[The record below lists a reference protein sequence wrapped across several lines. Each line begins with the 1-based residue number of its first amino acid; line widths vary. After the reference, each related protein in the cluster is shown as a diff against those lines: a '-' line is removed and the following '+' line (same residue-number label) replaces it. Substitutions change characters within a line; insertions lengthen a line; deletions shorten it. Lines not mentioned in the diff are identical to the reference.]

1 MTLAAGCRIDSE
13 TEHHKKLVKTL
24 KDEMSETKA
33 DSNTGN
39 PEQQAA
45 KSAKDPIDAKVMSD
59 PMDPKNPH
67 IALLFPGQGSQT
79 VGMGRA
85 FYEQSA
91 VARAVFE
98 EADEALGF
106 ALSKIIFDGPED
118 ALKMTENTQPAILTT
133 SVAIWRVLQPELAS
147 RDVKV
152 CLAAGHSLGEYSAH
166 VAAGTFSFADAVRTV
181 RARGQLM
188 QCAVPAG
195 QGAMAAILGLDY
207 DTVNDLCAQ
216 VSDEMTAAPP
226 EDPADPALQS
236 AAARDAL
243 ADPFN
248 PASTPAEAASRVS
261 AVVSPANLNTPEQI
275 VISGAL
281 EPVTRAAELCKEK
294 GAKRTVML
302 PVSAPFHCALM
313 QPAQEG
319 LATQL
324 ESVAF
329 ADPQLTIICNVDAR
343 TVKRG
348 SDARDTLIRQVTG
361 AVRWVE
367 CVQHLQSCGATHYL
381 EVGPGKVLTGLNRQ
395 IDRSLQT
402 FSIETPE
409 GLAKTLALFD

>member
-1 MTLAAGCRIDSE
+1 MSESQPATPAADLLA
-13 TEHHKKLVKTL
+13 
-24 KDEMSETKA
+24 SETKA
-33 DSNTGN
+33 PGIPVS
-39 PEQQAA
+39 EA
-45 KSAKDPIDAKVMSD
+45 K
-59 PMDPKNPH
+59 

-85 FYEQSA
+85 FFDGYPA
-91 VARAVFE
+91 ARAVFQ

-106 ALSKIIFDGPED
+106 ALSEIIFNGPED
-118 ALKMTENTQPAILTT
+118 ALRMTENTQPAILTT
-133 SVAIWRVLQPELAS
+133 SIALWRVLEPELGK
-147 RDVKV
+147 RDAKV
-152 CLAAGHSLGEYSAH
+152 CFAAGHSLGEYSAH

-188 QCAVPAG
+188 QCAVPFG

-216 VSDEMTAAPP
+216 ISDEMTASPP
-226 EDPADPALQS
+226 DDPANPAEQT

-248 PASTPAEAASRVS
+248 PAATPAEAASRVS
-261 AVVSPANLNTPEQI
+261 AVVAPANINAPEQI
-275 VISGAL
+275 VISGAV
-281 EPVTRAAELCKEK
+281 EPVKRAAALCKER

-319 LATQL
+319 LATHL

-329 ADPQLTIICNVDAR
+329 ADPHLAVVCNVDAR
-343 TVKRG
+343 MVKRG
-348 SDARDTLIRQVTG
+348 PDARDTLVRQVTG

-367 CVQHLQSCGATHYL
+367 CIQQLVTCGATNFL
-381 EVGPGKVLTGLNRQ
+381 EVGPGKVLAGLNRS
-395 IDRSLQT
+395 IDRSLLT
-402 FSIETPE
+402 SSIEDVP
-409 GLAKTLALFD
+409 GLEKALTLFS

>member
-1 MTLAAGCRIDSE
+1 MGEPKTDS
-13 TEHHKKLVKTL
+13 
-24 KDEMSETKA
+24 SA
-33 DSNTGN
+33 DSGN
-39 PEQQAA
+39 NQAA
-45 KSAKDPIDAKVMSD
+45 NDPQM
-59 PMDPKNPH
+59 
-67 IALLFPGQGSQT
+67 ALLFPGQGSQY

-85 FYEQSA
+85 FYEQFPT
-91 VARAVFE
+91 ARAVFE

-106 ALSKIIFDGPED
+106 SLSSLIFEGSED
-118 ALKMTENTQPAILTT
+118 ALRMTENTQPAILTT
-133 SVAIWRVLQPELAS
+133 SVAIWRVLQPELAG
-147 RDVKV
+147 RGGKV

-181 RARGQLM
+181 RARGELM

-207 DTVNDLCAQ
+207 DTVNDLCAR

-226 EDPADPALQS
+226 DDPANPSLQT

-248 PASTPAEAASRVS
+248 PASTLAEAASRVS

-275 VISGAL
+275 VISGAT
-281 EPVTRAAELCKEK
+281 EPVRRAAALCKEH

-319 LATQL
+319 LGTQL

-329 ADPQLTIICNVDAR
+329 HDPQLTVICNVDAR
-343 TVKRG
+343 AVKRG
-348 SDARDTLIRQVTG
+348 ADARDTLIRQVTG
-361 AVRWVE
+361 AVRWLE
-367 CVQHLQSCGATHYL
+367 CIRHLGSCGATHYL

-402 FSIETPE
+402 FSIEDPE
-409 GLAKTLALFD
+409 SMAEALAIFN